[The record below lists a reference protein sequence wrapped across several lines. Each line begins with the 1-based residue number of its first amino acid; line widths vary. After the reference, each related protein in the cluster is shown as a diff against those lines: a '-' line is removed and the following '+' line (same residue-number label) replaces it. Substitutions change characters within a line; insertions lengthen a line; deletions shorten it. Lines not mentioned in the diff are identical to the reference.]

1 MPFSL
6 VPNQLC
12 RSIYTLDLARL
23 QQRGIR
29 LLLADLDNT
38 LARYSERQPSAQ
50 LLAWTA
56 QVKSH
61 GITLFVLSNSRK
73 ATRADEFCHAMDI
86 PYLKHAGKPKK
97 TGFAKALEING
108 VSAAETAIIGDQI
121 FTDILGGNRSD
132 IHTILV
138 HPLAIDN
145 AFRAFRYGIETPFR
159 MCSPDKREWKN
170 D

>member
-1 MPFSL
+1 MPFSF

-23 QQRGIR
+23 QQKGIR

-50 LLAWTA
+50 LLAWA
-56 QVKSH
+56 EQVKAH

-73 ATRADEFCHAMDI
+73 ATRADEFCRAMNI

-97 TGFAKALEING
+97 PGFQRAMEING
-108 VSAAETAIIGDQI
+108 ANATETAIIGDQI
-121 FTDILGGNRSD
+121 FTDILGGNWSD

-145 AFRAFRYGIETPFR
+145 AFRAFRYAIETPFR
-159 MCSPDKREWKN
+159 MGSPDKSEWTK
-170 D
+170 

>member
-12 RSIYTLDLARL
+12 RSIYTLDLTRL

-38 LARYSERQPSAQ
+38 LACYSERQPSAQ
-50 LLAWTA
+50 LLAWA
-56 QVKSH
+56 EQVKSH

-73 ATRADEFCHAMDI
+73 ATRADEFCHAMNI

-97 TGFAKALEING
+97 PGFQKALEIN
-108 VSAAETAIIGDQI
+108 SATAAETAIIGDQI
-121 FTDILGGNRSD
+121 FTDILGGNRSN

-145 AFRAFRYGIETPFR
+145 AFRALRYGIETPFR
-159 MCSPDKREWKN
+159 LSSPDKSEWAK
-170 D
+170 